1 MESQVTYTT
10 ASGRWRRS
18 GNVKVLSIHDTQIAT
33 FPMAFLQSC
42 GDNTWRYILFVIS
55 LLVNVASDHP
65 GELLDPLGRPVS
77 PREAP
82 VAGTFRYV
90 ERGKV
95 EYGSSS
101 AC

>member
-18 GNVKVLSIHDTQIAT
+18 GNVNVLSIHDTQIAT

-65 GELLDPLGRPVS
+65 GELFDPLGHPVS
-77 PREAP
+77 PQDAP
-82 VAGTFRYV
+82 VAGTFRYI
-90 ERGKV
+90 ERG
-95 EYGSSS
+95 EERRASLN